1 MHLPL
6 YAKASTFNVPS
17 LADWF
22 LNIYIY
28 FCKNLSK
35 IPPECQ
41 MDPDQ
46 AQHFVRPDLSTKY
59 LQRFS
64 VDNTRR
70 QRVKNEYDQKISHTT
85 DQPSAPW
92 ERLK

>member
-1 MHLPL
+1 
-6 YAKASTFNVPS
+6 
-17 LADWF
+17 
-22 LNIYIY
+22 
-28 FCKNLSK
+28 
-35 IPPECQ
+35 